1 MISYYMQHTGTL
13 TSGANTIS
21 FTLIN
26 GGDMETLIPANE
38 QVKLGYYAY
47 VSMTGGSIPSGYY
60 LASSISEAYL
70 RITENAWYTAVPGV
84 YTTTVTYSSA
94 LENIT

>member
-1 MISYYMQHTGTL
+1 MKHTGAL

-26 GGDMETLIPANE
+26 GGDMETVIPANQ
-38 QVKLGYYAY
+38 QVKLGYFAY
-47 VSMTGGSIPSGYY
+47 SEMSGGSIPSGYY
-60 LASSISEAYL
+60 LGVTVSEAL
-70 RITENAWYTAVPGV
+70 LKITENDWYSASPGT

-94 LENIT
+94 LENK